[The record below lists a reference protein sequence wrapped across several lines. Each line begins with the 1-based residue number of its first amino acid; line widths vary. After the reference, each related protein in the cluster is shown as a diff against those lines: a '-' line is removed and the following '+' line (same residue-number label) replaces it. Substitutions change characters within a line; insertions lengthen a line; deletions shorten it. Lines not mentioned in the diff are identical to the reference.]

1 MHAPSGFARPASPWN
16 PPAGTRKDIAVIRLI
31 RIVLILA
38 CATVAVAQKPE
49 NVLVVLNQ
57 PSAIS
62 RQIAGYYMKKRGIP
76 PLNVCAL
83 RTTQDEHI
91 SRAVFDKEI
100 ARPLAACLTAKHL
113 QEQVL
118 YIVTTKG
125 VPLKIDASQGKDGEY
140 ASVDSELTLLYADMK
155 GTPHS
160 LAGPLTNPF
169 FGKLDIPFSHPRFP
183 IYLVTRLAGYD
194 FADVKAIIDKSLI
207 AKNRGKFVID
217 LRSSDDVNGNSW
229 LRTAALLLPKD
240 RVILDETD
248 EVLYNQKEVI
258 GFASWGSND
267 KNRHKRLVGFEWLPG
282 AIMTEFVSTN
292 GRTFKRPP
300 DSWNISTF
308 KDTKLFWDDSPQ
320 TLTADYIH
328 EGATGASG
336 HTDEPYVQFCPRP
349 DYLLPAYYNGRN
361 LAESY
366 YVSIM
371 GLSWQNIVVGDPLCS
386 LGRP

>member
-1 MHAPSGFARPASPWN
+1 VNHFSWIGLIFGFAAIA
-16 PPAGTRKDIAVIRLI
+16 AGQTA
-31 RIVLILA
+31 
-38 CATVAVAQKPE
+38 E
-49 NVLVVLNQ
+49 NVLVVVNQ
-57 PSAIS
+57 SSAIS
-62 RQIAGYYMKKRGIP
+62 RQIATYYMKKRAIP
-76 PLNVCAL
+76 PANVCTL
-83 RTTQDEHI
+83 RTTVEEHI
-91 SRAVFDKEI
+91 SREIFDKEI
-100 ARPLAACLTAKHL
+100 AKPLADCLKAKKL
-113 QEQVL
+113 EEQIL
-118 YIVTTKG
+118 YVITTKG
-125 VPLKIDASQGKDGEY
+125 VPLVIDGVQSMRGDY
-140 ASVDSELTLLYADMK
+140 ASVDSELAMLYADMK
-155 GTPHS
+155 GTPHP

-194 FADVKAIIDKSLI
+194 FADVKAMIDKALI
-207 AKNRGKFVID
+207 ARNRGKFVID
-217 LRSSDDVNGNSW
+217 LRSNEEANGNSW

-248 EVLYNQKEVI
+248 TVLYQQKDVI

-267 KNRHKRLVGFEWLPG
+267 KSRHKRLVGFQWLPG

-308 KDTKLFWDDSPQ
+308 KDTKLFWGDSPQ

-349 DYLLPAYYNGRN
+349 DYLLPAYYTGRN

-366 YVSIM
+366 YVAIM
-371 GLSWQNIVVGDPLCS
+371 ALSWQNIVVGDPLCS

>member
-1 MHAPSGFARPASPWN
+1 VTLRRHFNRFVLLL
-16 PPAGTRKDIAVIRLI
+16 T
-31 RIVLILA
+31 IVTA
-38 CATVAVAQKPE
+38 ATAQKPE
-49 NVLVVLNQ
+49 NVLVVVNQ
-57 PSAIS
+57 SSPVSG
-62 RQIAGYYMKKRGIP
+62 QIAGYYMKKRGIP
-76 PLNVCAL
+76 ALNVCTL
-83 RTTQDEHI
+83 RTAAEEHI
-91 SRAVFDKEI
+91 SRAAFDQEI
-100 ARPLAACLTAKHL
+100 AKPLAACLKTKKL
-113 QEQVL
+113 QEQIL
-118 YIVTTKG
+118 YIVTTMG
-125 VPLKIDASQGKDGEY
+125 VPLIIGGSQTKNGDY
-140 ASVDSELTLLYADMK
+140 ASVDSELTMLYSDMK
-155 GTPHS
+155 GNPHT
-160 LAGPLTNPF
+160 LAGALNNPF
-169 FGKLDIPFSHPRFP
+169 FGKVDTPFTHPQFP

-194 FADVKAIIDKSLI
+194 FADVKAIIDKALI
-207 AKNRGKFVID
+207 AKNRGKFVLD
-217 LRSSDDVNGNSW
+217 LRSSEDASGNSW
-229 LRTAALLLPKD
+229 LRTAALLLPKE

-248 EVLYNQKEVI
+248 DVLYNQKDVI

-267 KNRHKRLVGFEWLPG
+267 KHRHKRLVGFDWLPG

-308 KDTKLFWDDSPQ
+308 KDYKLFWEDSPQ

-349 DYLLPAYYNGRN
+349 DYLLPAYYTGRN

>member
-1 MHAPSGFARPASPWN
+1 M
-16 PPAGTRKDIAVIRLI
+16 IRFLWLSL
-31 RIVLILA
+31 VPLLA
-38 CATVAVAQKPE
+38 AAAWAQKPE
-49 NVLVVLNQ
+49 NVLVVINQ

-62 RQIAGYYMKKRGIP
+62 RQIAEYYMKRRQIP
-76 PLNVCAL
+76 PGNICAL
-83 RTTQDEHI
+83 RTTEEEHI
-91 SRAVFDKEI
+91 NRAIFDKEI
-100 ARPLAACLTAKHL
+100 AKPLAECLKAKKL
-113 QEQVL
+113 EEQIL

-125 VPLKIDASQGKDGEY
+125 VPLTIDGSQAMQGEY
-140 ASVDSELTLLYADMK
+140 ASVDSELTLLYSDMK
-155 GTPHS
+155 GTPHH
-160 LAGPLTNPF
+160 LPGPLENPF

-183 IYLVTRLAGYD
+183 IYLVTRLTGYD
-194 FADVKAIIDKSLI
+194 FADVKAMIDKGMV
-207 AKNRGKFVID
+207 AKNRGKFVLD
-217 LRSSDDVNGNSW
+217 LRSREDANGNDW
-229 LRTAALLLPKD
+229 LRTAAMLLPKE
-240 RVILDETD
+240 RVVLDETD
-248 EVLYNQKEVI
+248 EVLYNQKDVI

-267 KNRHKRLVGFEWLPG
+267 KNRHKRLVGFQWLPG

-300 DSWNISTF
+300 DTWNISTF
-308 KDTKLFWDDSPQ
+308 KDTKLFWADSPQ

-336 HTDEPYVQFCPRP
+336 HVDEPYVRFCPRP

-366 YVSIM
+366 YVAIL

>member
-1 MHAPSGFARPASPWN
+1 VTPH
-16 PPAGTRKDIAVIRLI
+16 I
-31 RIVLILA
+31 RIVLLFALA
-38 CATVAVAQKPE
+38 CAASAQKPE
-49 NVLVVLNQ
+49 NVLVVINQ
-57 PSAIS
+57 RAPIS
-62 RQIAGYYMKKRGIP
+62 RQIAEYYMQKRSIP
-76 PLNVCAL
+76 PANICVL
-83 RTTQDEHI
+83 RTTVEEHI
-91 SRAVFDKEI
+91 PRAIFDKEVS
-100 ARPLAACLTAKHL
+100 APLAACLKAKKL
-113 QEQVL
+113 QEQIL

-125 VPLKIDASQGKDGEY
+125 VPLVIDGSISLEGEY
-140 ASVDSELTLLYADMK
+140 ASVDSELTMLYSDMK
-155 GTPHS
+155 GIPHS
-160 LAGPLTNPF
+160 LAGALTNPF
-169 FGKLDIPFSHPRFP
+169 FGKADIPFSHPRFP

-194 FADVKAIIDKSLI
+194 FADVKAIIDKALV

-217 LRSSDDVNGNSW
+217 LRSSEDANGNSW
-229 LRTAALLLPKD
+229 LRTAAMLLPKE

-248 EVLYNQKEVI
+248 TVLYNQKDVM

-292 GRTFKRPP
+292 GRTFSRPP
-300 DSWNISTF
+300 DTWNISTF
-308 KDTKLFWDDSPQ
+308 KDRPLFWADSPQ

-336 HTDEPYVQFCPRP
+336 HTDEPYVHYCPRP
-349 DYLLPAYYNGRN
+349 DYLLPAYYGGRN

-366 YVSIM
+366 YLAIA